1 MAEAFLVAWRRLE
14 DAPSSHGD
22 LRAWLF
28 GITRHCLMNARR
40 GQDRQEAL
48 AVQLAE
54 VGTSVVVKSNETFQP
69 ILLSSCFFWCR
80 RGWRGR

>member
-40 GQDRQEAL
+40 GQDRQDAP

-54 VGTSVVVKSNETFQP
+54 VATSPDQVGGPDPTWSRGTSTWP
-69 ILLSSCFFWCR
+69 PP
-80 RGWRGR
+80 GGT